1 MNGTRVGL
9 WLVVVGGLAL
19 YPAVRLG
26 RDIGTTTNE
35 LVLLYAA
42 ILAVGFGVVLWGLSV
57 LRTLTGEWTR

>member
-19 YPAVRLG
+19 YPAIRLG
-26 RDIGTTTNE
+26 QDIGTTMNE
-35 LVLLYAA
+35 YVLLYAA

-57 LRTLTGEWTR
+57 MRTLTTEWTN